1 LKNIVASL
9 LEEARLSQH
18 SESSRILAKNEDIRI
33 VAVARMSKEET
44 PALLLEVA
52 VILNPSETV
61 DLDKLNRKMTLLKE
75 LESRGHVLSC
85 QDESIIFC
93 DIPTSEDSVLVDL
106 KTIKQI
112 INIHNLT

>member
-1 LKNIVASL
+1 
-9 LEEARLSQH
+9 
-18 SESSRILAKNEDIRI
+18 
-33 VAVARMSKEET
+33 MSKDET

-112 INIHNLT
+112 INIHNLM